1 MLTQTTPIRY
11 GRLHVAVRHST
22 ESARQGNCTHLDAV
36 IALTPLHGIRPGQD
50 ITDLLTL
57 AEQLDMLHRAVLRSN

>member
-1 MLTQTTPIRY
+1 MTTTQTTPVKY

-22 ESARQGNCTHLDAV
+22 EQHCTHLDAV

-50 ITDLLTL
+50 ITGLLTL
-57 AEQLDMLHRAVLRSN
+57 AEQLDMLHRAVERSN